1 MNLCEMMF
9 LSDWFRTPTKIGFD
23 DVLYALRHSEE
34 YLIINTL
41 AHYEQECLI
50 QNTVPIETEES
61 VVNAMLTQYDTNV
74 RKIIIYGKN
83 STDPTVDK
91 KYKQLTGLGIS
102 DVYIYSGGLFEW
114 MLLLDIYGDTE
125 FPTTKKVLDILKYK
139 PSMHFKE
146 LRSP

>member
-1 MNLCEMMF
+1 MMF

-102 DVYIYSGGLFEW
+102 DVYIY
-114 MLLLDIYGDTE
+114 
-125 FPTTKKVLDILKYK
+125 
-139 PSMHFKE
+139 
-146 LRSP
+146 